1 MDQWILRDTERKEIK
16 VSDGWFMLIG
26 FYYFCWD
33 VWIGGCR
40 WNPLKELQQQT
51 WDFGADAQDHGTAA
65 MGADWSVIFAQKLPQ
80 NPSWIALLKE
90 ESKAQKLH
98 GRCLSQIF
106 MGLKIETQ
114 LLNENLRTPRA
125 RICDGN
131 VGIREKGVK
140 WSIKAI
146 SLLSFSWNH
155 AILWW
160 YTPELQKPFGLPKH
174 VISDHVTSC
183 RDFELNPIATSDVTI
198 GSSPQRF
205 VGLKSFTSWNWMPTF
220 GMGWKPANKKR
231 WLLDIEH
238 HTNKISRTRRHM
250 AWCWCKSEYF

>member
-160 YTPELQKPFGLPKH
+160 YTPELHSKT
-174 VISDHVTSC
+174 VW
-183 RDFELNPIATSDVTI
+183 IAETC
-198 GSSPQRF
+198 
-205 VGLKSFTSWNWMPTF
+205 
-220 GMGWKPANKKR
+220 
-231 WLLDIEH
+231 H
-238 HTNKISRTRRHM
+238 
-250 AWCWCKSEYF
+250 